1 MRISD
6 WSSDVCSSDLRLT
19 ISTNSRLSRR
29 LRQNACAVPCANRR
43 QKSGLNECPGKSP
56 NPKLKSS
63 SPSTLKKTRAERE
76 NEPRALMGAIK
87 LRYAYPAER
96 KEILIQKKNR
106 TDLYKHY
113 TKHQKEIDKTT

>member
-29 LRQNACAVPCANRR
+29 LRQNAFALPVANRR

-63 SPSTLKKTRAERE
+63 LPSTLKKTRAERE

-87 LRYAYPAER
+87 IRYAYPDER
-96 KEILIQKKNR
+96 KEILLQKKSR
-106 TDLYKHY
+106 TVLCTPY
-113 TKHQKEIDKTT
+113 TNDST